1 MLNFIFLQTQPVA
14 TPAVHKAAEEFVAL
28 DPTGIG
34 MTVISMTIVFSVLA
48 IIYLTFKYVAKLYSI
63 DWKKKKIQDAKTKEA
78 AHIEDASGEVIAAI
92 SCALHLYNS
101 QMHDIESARLTIQKV
116 SRTYSPWSSKI
127 YGLGQIPQKK
137 Y

>member
-1 MLNFIFLQTQPVA
+1 MLNFILLQTQPV
-14 TPAVHKAAEEFVAL
+14 TNPVVHKGAEEFVAL
-28 DPTGIG
+28 DPTGFG
-34 MTVISMTIVFSVLA
+34 MTVIAMAIVFSVLA

-63 DWKKKKIQDAKTKEA
+63 DWKKKKIQDAKSTETV
-78 AHIEDASGEVIAAI
+78 HVEDASGEVIAAI
-92 SCALHLYNS
+92 SCALHLYSS